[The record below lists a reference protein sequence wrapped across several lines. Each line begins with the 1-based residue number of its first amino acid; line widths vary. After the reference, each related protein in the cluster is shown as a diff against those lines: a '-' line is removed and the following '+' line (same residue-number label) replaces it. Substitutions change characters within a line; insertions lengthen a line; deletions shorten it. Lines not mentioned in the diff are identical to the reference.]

1 MRWCVQKLNR
11 ERDET
16 LAERGRKGDA
26 AAIEELLNRYKNMVR
41 ARARGF
47 FLIGGETED
56 LVQEGMVGL
65 YTAARD
71 FNASSG
77 KSFKNFAYLC
87 VTRRILDAVRASSR
101 KTPTGGYVSL
111 DEPDYILSEE
121 QSPEEFL
128 ISSESTKEF
137 KIKLMRELSDFEFRV
152 VTMYLEGMSYAQ
164 ICEETGK
171 DLKSVDNALSRSKKK
186 LQRAYGA

>member
-1 MRWCVQKLNR
+1 MQKLNR

-16 LAERGRKGDA
+16 LAERGQRGDT

-71 FNASSG
+71 FKAESG

-101 KTPTGGYVSL
+101 KAPTGGYVSL

-137 KIKLMRELSDFEFRV
+137 KIKLMRELSDYEFRV
-152 VTMYLEGMSYAQ
+152 VPMYLEG
-164 ICEETGK
+164 
-171 DLKSVDNALSRSKKK
+171 
-186 LQRAYGA
+186 

>member
-1 MRWCVQKLNR
+1 
-11 ERDET
+11 
-16 LAERGRKGDA
+16 
-26 AAIEELLNRYKNMVR
+26 
-41 ARARGF
+41 
-47 FLIGGETED
+47 
-56 LVQEGMVGL
+56 
-65 YTAARD
+65 
-71 FNASSG
+71 
-77 KSFKNFAYLC
+77 
-87 VTRRILDAVRASSR
+87 
-101 KTPTGGYVSL
+101 
-111 DEPDYILSEE
+111 LSEE